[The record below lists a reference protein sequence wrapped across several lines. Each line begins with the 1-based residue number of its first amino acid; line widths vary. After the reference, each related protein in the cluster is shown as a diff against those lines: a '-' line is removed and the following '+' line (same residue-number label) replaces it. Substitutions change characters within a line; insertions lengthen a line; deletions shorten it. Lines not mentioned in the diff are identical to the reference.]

1 MIHPRNLTRSPHNSP
16 INTRQSLSLQPK
28 ILINRVRLTQHP
40 IHHGMALIDPPPL
53 LEHVVR
59 LCSGGVGGAVGVD
72 VGADVG
78 EEVCAVAGLGDGGGE
93 AV

>member
-1 MIHPRNLTRSPHNSP
+1 MIHPGNLTRSPNYPP
-16 INTRQSLSLQPK
+16 IDTCQRLPLQPK
-28 ILINRVRLTQHP
+28 VLINRIRLTQHP

-53 LEHVVR
+53 LEHVVC
-59 LCSGGVGGAVGVD
+59 LSGGRVGGAVGID

-93 AV
+93 AG